1 MKNIIL
7 SKRSRVESIMENV
20 VDTVMTVSGI
30 AIGLSPLLAFI
41 K

>member
-1 MKNIIL
+1 MEKITL
-7 SKRSRVESIMENV
+7 SRSSRIESVMERV

-30 AIGLSPLLAFI
+30 AIGLSPFLAFL